1 MAINPFT
8 PIDEPAKRPPVPS
21 RRADFVPA
29 CKVAILGFGTV
40 GSAVGDILCRTP
52 LPQLRLAHVLNR
64 RVERKRVPWAPAS
77 VQWTEDFDQ
86 VLASDADIVVELIGG
101 VEPAKQWVEQA
112 LLAGKSVVT
121 ANKRLIAVHG
131 PELQALARQTGQRLE
146 YGGSVAG
153 GVPVLCGL
161 QQGLSGDQIVKL
173 SGVLNGTC
181 NYILSNMEARGTSFS
196 SALAK
201 AQELGFAEADPAED
215 IHGLD
220 ASCKLTI
227 LSRLAFQADIQPHQI
242 PSGSIEGIES
252 IDFEFAKSQGYTI
265 RQVSAAEL
273 DGNVLRAAVR
283 PALVPLDS
291 PLAQTRDNQNA
302 LIVTGKHGGETLF
315 AGRGAGGGPTAVAVI
330 SDLVSIAESRFAP
343 HVGAPRAHQKYIVSA
358 DFHRTHY
365 VRVNA
370 QDAAGLKAQLAGQG
384 IRVQSTL
391 KGTSATN
398 EYLAYKLEPC
408 TSSFLDRA
416 LDQAKPALGRD
427 VSLGPAL
434 PVV

>member
-29 CKVAILGFGTV
+29 CKIAILGFGIV

-52 LPQLRLAHVLNR
+52 LPQLRLTHVLNR

-101 VEPAKQWVEQA
+101 LEPAKQWVEQA

-121 ANKRLIAVHG
+121 ANKRLIAIHG

-196 SALAK
+196 AALAK

-227 LSRLAFQADIQPHQI
+227 LSRLAFHADIQPNDI
-242 PSGSIEGIES
+242 PSRSIEGIDAV
-252 IDFEFAKSQGYTI
+252 DFELARKLGHTI
-265 RQVSAAEL
+265 RQVSTAEL
-273 DGNVLRAAVR
+273 EGNVLRAAVR
-283 PALVPLDS
+283 PALVPLNS
-291 PLAQTRDNQNA
+291 PLAQTKDNQNA

-315 AGRGAGGGPTAVAVI
+315 AGRGAGGGPTAVAVV
-330 SDLVSIAESRFAP
+330 SDLVSIAENRFASP
-343 HVGAPRAHQKYIVSA
+343 A
-358 DFHRTHY
+358 
-365 VRVNA
+365 RV
-370 QDAAGLKAQLAGQG
+370 LAGQRPYDVSG
-384 IRVQSTL
+384 DFFVPHFLRFDARYADQVKHVLGRHNLAIRSVVNDPTQEHCAFL
-391 KGTSATN
+391 
-398 EYLAYKLEPC
+398 LEPC
-408 TSSFLDRA
+408 VRTSVENA
-416 LDQAKPALGRD
+416 LQELGSKPNKLQ
-427 VSLGPAL
+427 VGPLL

>member
-1 MAINPFT
+1 MNPFT
-8 PIDEPAKRPPVPS
+8 PPMDEPAKRPPLPS
-21 RRADFVPA
+21 RRADFLPA

-52 LPQLRLAHVLNR
+52 LPQVRLTHVLNR

-131 PELQALARQTGQRLE
+131 PELMALARQTGQRLE
-146 YGGSVAG
+146 FGGSVAG

-161 QQGLSGDQIVKL
+161 QQGLSGDHIVKL

-215 IHGLD
+215 IQGLD
-220 ASCKLTI
+220 AGCKLTI
-227 LSRLAFQADIQPHQI
+227 LSRLAFHADVQPHEI
-242 PSGSIEGIES
+242 PSRSIEGIEAV
-252 IDFEFAKSQGYTI
+252 DFELARKLGYTI
-265 RQVSAAEL
+265 RQVSTAEL
-273 DGNVLRAAVR
+273 EGNVLRAVVGA
-283 PALVPLDS
+283 ALVPLNS
-291 PLAQTRDNQNA
+291 PLAQTKDNQNA
-302 LIVTGKHGGETLF
+302 LIVSGKHGGETLF
-315 AGRGAGGGPTAVAVI
+315 AGRGAGGGPTAVAVV
-330 SDLVSIAESRFAP
+330 SDLVSIAENRLAP
-343 HVGAPRAHQKYIVSA
+343 PARVAAARRTYAVSG
-358 DFHRTHY
+358 DFCLPHY
-365 VRVNA
+365 VRV
-370 QDAAGLKAQLAGQG
+370 DASQAGRTKDVLSESGLQIDSELRTVSESQEYVAYLVGPCASSVLEKAISEGRTAGAEQ
-384 IRVQSTL
+384 
-391 KGTSATN
+391 
-398 EYLAYKLEPC
+398 
-408 TSSFLDRA
+408 
-416 LDQAKPALGRD
+416 
-427 VSLGPAL
+427 LGPAL
-434 PVV
+434 PLLAA